1 MSSTGQHPPI
11 LDGPAQWPMWKL
23 RIRSEFNSRNVAG
36 FAYGT
41 VPRYTTSASL
51 SSAPSIYP
59 SISSSSHGSSI
70 KDTWD
75 ARDLVA
81 HSTMIMF
88 ISDGLITRLGPS
100 IDGSSEKLMTALV
113 AMFEET
119 NTGAL
124 AYAAF
129 RAVMDTTWDGE
140 GNVEDH
146 LTDMR
151 TKINTLVSYGRVLDD
166 ELLAFTLLYSLPDT
180 HEFKATVKNIT
191 GQVPKG
197 KRLTF
202 ADSEAAILTDAIIS
216 RAGKPSANTTTTAS
230 TDSALNASAAS
241 ISKHCDHH
249 GKNGTHSSAG
259 CYVLH
264 PDLRP
269 KQKTFGSGNG
279 KPKAN
284 TSERAHKAKAKKSK
298 VAESSDESSEDEDV
312 GMYNHT
318 YTISQKSKD
327 LYTAYVASEKDTK
340 NILIHDSG
348 ASNTFIPHI
357 SWLSELVQ

>member
-1 MSSTGQHPPI
+1 
-11 LDGPAQWPMWKL
+11 MWKL
-23 RIRSEFNSRNVAG
+23 RIKSEFDSRNVAG
-36 FAYGT
+36 FAYGK
-41 VPRYTTSASL
+41 VARYTTS
-51 SSAPSIYP
+51 SSTAPSIYP
-59 SISSSSHGSSI
+59 SISSHGSSI

-100 IDGSSEKLMTALV
+100 IDGTSETLMTALV

-129 RAVMDTTWDGE
+129 RAVMDTTWSGE
-140 GNVEDH
+140 GSVEDH

-180 HEFKATVKNIT
+180 PEFKATVKNIT

-202 ADSEAAILTDAIIS
+202 ADSEAATS
-216 RAGKPSANTTTTAS
+216 GGGGGGKF
-230 TDSALNASAAS
+230 
-241 ISKHCDHH
+241 
-249 GKNGTHSSAG
+249 
-259 CYVLH
+259 
-264 PDLRP
+264 
-269 KQKTFGSGNG
+269 KT
-279 KPKAN
+279 K
-284 TSERAHKAKAKKSK
+284 TSEKAHKAKAKKLR
-298 VAESSDESSEDEDV
+298 AEESSDESSGEENV
-312 GMYNHT
+312 GMYNRT
-318 YTISQKSKD
+318 YAISQQSKD
-327 LYTAYVASEKDTK
+327 RYTAYVASEKDTE

-357 SWLSELVQ
+357 SWIDPNTFRPLIPPRRVAFGDNSFVEAIGTGTMTL